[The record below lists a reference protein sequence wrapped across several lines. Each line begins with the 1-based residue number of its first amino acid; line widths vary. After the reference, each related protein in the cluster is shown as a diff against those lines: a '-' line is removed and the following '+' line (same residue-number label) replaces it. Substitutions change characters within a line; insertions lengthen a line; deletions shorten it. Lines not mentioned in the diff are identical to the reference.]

1 MVIRAAQAIGGVS
14 MPCIATP
21 ALREQM
27 TPRMRNLVMDSEALI
42 INIGQ
47 DPTRAQRGSYYLI
60 ELEGIV
66 QRGYTNV
73 IELLVP

>member
-1 MVIRAAQAIGGVS
+1 
-14 MPCIATP
+14 
-21 ALREQM
+21 M
-27 TPRMRNLVMDSEALI
+27 TPRMLNLVMDSEALI